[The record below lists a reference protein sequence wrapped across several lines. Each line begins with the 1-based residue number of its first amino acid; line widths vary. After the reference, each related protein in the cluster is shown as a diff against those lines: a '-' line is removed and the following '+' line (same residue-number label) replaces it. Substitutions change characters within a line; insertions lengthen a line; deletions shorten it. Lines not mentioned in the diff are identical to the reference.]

1 MKSDSPKTRF
11 INAALALL
19 AAGLLI
25 FSGAACSTAKAVQ
38 AHVERGESYLKERR
52 FPEASLEFRSAIE
65 LDKASAPAHFGLAR
79 AFEGQQRLAETVEEL
94 RRTVELDKTQLE
106 ARVKLG
112 NYLLMAQPHVTE
124 ETEKLIQEIFA
135 AEPNYIEGHVLQAS
149 VMAVKNAATSEV
161 VAQLEKAVS
170 LNPQRVETY
179 LSLARFY
186 VSREKTDDAE
196 KTFRR
201 AFAVNEKSATAHIEY
216 ARFLDLQGR
225 ASDAEKHY
233 LRATEVGPKEREPL
247 EALAGFYY
255 VQRQFEK
262 AENAYKNLG
271 NLNPDRPEEKT
282 LLADFYAAI
291 NRPADARRVY
301 SEILAVK
308 PEFVRA
314 QMRLGELYL
323 QTGDER
329 AAAAQVTEIL
339 SRNNKDVQGLT
350 LRARISLKNGEPE
363 TAIKDLQE
371 VLKQEPGNRLALYY
385 MADAQFRAGQT
396 EQARNFIQ
404 DLQRYHPNYLHAKLL
419 NAQISFA
426 TDEPQT
432 ALNQANELLK
442 ALEKAAPNSEISAP
456 LLAELRVNALL
467 ARGMA
472 NLQLGKEPEARAD
485 FQIAQKHAP
494 NSVNVYLSQASAAQR
509 SKNTAEAASFYEKAL
524 QLDSNNFD
532 GLSGFVSAKMRQKDF
547 TAAHSQ
553 IDRAFSTNQVG
564 NKMQAALFYL
574 KAGVFAAEN
583 KTTEAENALHQSIAA
598 NADYLPAYQAYAA
611 LLVANRQVDRA
622 LENYRQIL
630 QRSPASDE
638 TFTLIGMLEEGRGN
652 ADAAVENYRGALR
665 VNPNAPVAA
674 NNLAWIIADTG
685 RGNLDEAVTLAQTL
699 VEKHPN
705 EPVYADTLGW
715 VFHKKGQKDRA
726 IAQLRRAVSL
736 EEKAA
741 LQAGRAPAQ
750 MYKNRLGTVLA
761 AADNRAAL

>member
-1 MKSDSPKTRF
+1 MKANSPKIRF
-11 INAALALL
+11 VTAALALL
-19 AAGLLI
+19 AAGFII

-52 FPEASLEFRSAIE
+52 FPEASLEFRSAVE

-112 NYLLMAQPHVTE
+112 NYLLIAQPPLTE
-124 ETEKLIQEIFA
+124 ETERLIQEIFA
-135 AEPNYIEGHVLQAS
+135 ADPNYIEGHVLQAS
-149 VMAVKNAATSEV
+149 VMTVKNAATSEI

-186 VSREKTDDAE
+186 ISREKTEDAE
-196 KTFRR
+196 KTFSR
-201 AFAVNEKSATAHIEY
+201 AFAVNEKSAIAHIEY
-216 ARFLDLQGR
+216 ARFLDLKGR
-225 ASDAEKHY
+225 ADEAEKHY
-233 LRATEVGPKEREPL
+233 LRATEVEPKEREPL

-255 VQRQFEK
+255 AHGQLEK

-282 LLADFYAAI
+282 LLADFYAAV
-291 NRPADARRVY
+291 NRPDDARRIY
-301 SEILAVK
+301 GEILAVR

-314 QMRLGELYL
+314 RTRMGELYL
-323 QTGDER
+323 QTGDTK
-329 AAAAQVTEIL
+329 AASNEVTEIL

-350 LRARISLKNGEPE
+350 LRARVSLKTGEPE
-363 TAIKDLQE
+363 AAIKDLQE
-371 VLKQEPGNRLALYY
+371 VLKQEPSNRLALYY

-396 EQARNFIQ
+396 EQARNFIN
-404 DLQRYHPNYLHAKLL
+404 DLQRYHPNYPHAKLL

-426 TDEPQT
+426 AGEPET

-442 ALEKAAPNSEISAP
+442 TLEKSTPDGEISAAS
-456 LLAELRVNALL
+456 LAELRVNALV
-467 ARGMA
+467 ARGTA
-472 NLQLGKEPEARAD
+472 NLQLGKEQEARAD

-494 NSVNVYLSQASAAQR
+494 NSASVYLSQASAAQR
-509 SKNTAEAASFYEKAL
+509 GKNAAEAARFYEKAL
-524 QLDSNNFD
+524 QLDAGNFD
-532 GLSGFVSAKMRQKDF
+532 GLSGFVSAKIRQKDF

-553 IDRAFSTNQVG
+553 IDRAFSANRAD
-564 NKMQAALFYL
+564 NKLQAALFYL
-574 KAGVFAAEN
+574 KAQVFTAEN
-583 KTTEAENALHQSIAA
+583 KTAEAENALHQSIAA
-598 NADYLPAYQAYAA
+598 NTDYLPAYQAYAA
-611 LLVANRQVDRA
+611 LLAASRQVDRA
-622 LENYRQIL
+622 IENYRQIL

-652 ADAAVENYRGALR
+652 TDEAVKNYREALR
-665 VNPNAPVAA
+665 ANPNAPVAA

-741 LQAGRAPAQ
+741 VQAGRAPAQ

>member
-1 MKSDSPKTRF
+1 MKADSPKVRF
-11 INAALALL
+11 ITAVLASL
-19 AAGLLI
+19 AAAFLV
-25 FSGAACSTAKAVQ
+25 FSGAACSSAKAVQ

-65 LDKASAPAHFGLAR
+65 LDKTSATAHYGLAR
-79 AFEGQQRLAETVEEL
+79 AFEGQQRFAETVDEL
-94 RRTVELDKTQLE
+94 RQTVKLDKNQLE

-112 NYLLMAQPHVTE
+112 NYLLLAQPPHVE

-135 AEPNYIEGHVLQAS
+135 SEPNYIEGHVLQAS

-161 VAQLEKAVS
+161 VAQLEKAIN

-186 VSREKTDDAE
+186 VSREKTEDAE
-196 KTFRR
+196 KTFRQ
-201 AFAVNEKSATAHIEY
+201 AFAVNEKSAAAHIEY
-216 ARFLDLQGR
+216 ARFLDQKGR
-225 ASDAEKHY
+225 TQDAEKHY
-233 LRATEVGPKEREPL
+233 LRAAEVEPKEREPL

-255 VQRQFEK
+255 AHGQLEK
-262 AENAYKNLG
+262 AENAYKNLAD
-271 NLNPDRPEEKT
+271 LNPDRPEEKV
-282 LLADFYAAI
+282 LLGDFYAAVD
-291 NRPADARRVY
+291 RPADARRIY
-301 SEILAVK
+301 SEILAVR
-308 PEFVRA
+308 PEFVQA

-323 QTGDER
+323 QNGDNN
-329 AAAAQVTEIL
+329 AAGAQVTEIL

-385 MADAQFRAGQT
+385 MADAQLRAGQT
-396 EQARNFIQ
+396 EQARNFIH

-426 TDEPQT
+426 NGEPQT
-432 ALNQANELLK
+432 AFNQANELLK
-442 ALEKAAPNSEISAP
+442 GLEKAAPNGEISP
-456 LLAELRVNALL
+456 SLLAELRVNAFL

-472 NLQLGKEPEARAD
+472 NLQLGKEQEARAD

-509 SKNTAEAASFYEKAL
+509 GKNPAEAVSLYEKAL
-524 QLDSNNFD
+524 QLETRNFD
-532 GLSGFVSAKMRQKDF
+532 ALSGFVSAKIRQKDF
-547 TAAHSQ
+547 PAAHSQ
-553 IDRAFSTNQVG
+553 LDRAFSANQAD

-574 KAGVFAAEN
+574 RAQVLAAEN
-583 KTTEAENALHQSIAA
+583 KTAEAENALHQSIAA

-611 LLVANRQVDRA
+611 LLAGSRQVERA
-622 LENYRQIL
+622 IENYRQIL
-630 QRSPASDE
+630 QRSPSSDE
-638 TFTLIGMLEEGRGN
+638 THTLIGMLEEERGN
-652 ADAAVENYRGALR
+652 ADAAAENYREALR
-665 VNPNAPVAA
+665 ANPNAAIAA

-699 VEKHPN
+699 VEKYPN

-750 MYKNRLGTVLA
+750 MYKNRLGMVLGA
-761 AADNRAAL
+761 AENRAAL